1 MEQLINHHNGFFLVS
16 SRWSYRG
23 PLRDKRC
30 TRIRV
35 PTKSHTEGWDQAYLC
50 WPHDGNYKFKWLT
63 NEPSD
68 KDKGSCLKW
77 TEPRDPTW
85 NNSRYYLCATKHKR
99 AVGKF

>member
-35 PTKSHTEGWDQAYLC
+35 PTKSHAEGWDRAYLC